1 MAQTMFEEINASY
14 EAILISI
21 NKLSQIR
28 TQIADKQQI
37 ETNERFSSLI
47 NNILLIS
54 IIIVIGT
61 ISIAIFTT
69 ISITQPVQR
78 LKSIL
83 LSLGRGFL
91 KVNLSRVMMRLVKC
105 LRP

>member
-1 MAQTMFEEINASY
+1 MKA
-14 EAILISI
+14 I
-21 NKLSQIR
+21 NKLSHIR
-28 TQIADKQQI
+28 TQIADEQQI
-37 ETNERFSSLI
+37 ETNQRFSSLI

-61 ISIAIFTT
+61 ITIAIFTT

-83 LSLGRGFL
+83 LSLGRGVFPKSQL
-91 KVNLSRVMMRLVKC
+91 KPSNDEIGEMSEAMNSLVT
-105 LRP
+105 

>member
-1 MAQTMFEEINASY
+1 MKLFWFS
-14 EAILISI
+14 L
-21 NKLSQIR
+21 KLSHIR

-83 LSLGRGFL
+83 LLRKGFSQ
-91 KVNLSRVMMRLVKC
+91 KVT
-105 LRP
+105 

>member
-1 MAQTMFEEINASY
+1 MKLFCF
-14 EAILISI
+14 LL

-28 TQIADKQQI
+28 TQIADEQQI
-37 ETNERFSSLI
+37 ETNESFSSLI

-83 LSLGRGFL
+83 LSLGRGVFP
-91 KVNLSRVMMRLVKC
+91 KVNLSQVMMRLVKC